1 MAPGERHIGSVDFAA
16 FVGQGDRVL
25 VGQGAAEPLT
35 LTRQLVAQKD
45 RIGAFEIF
53 LGPLYSDTFVAEKT
67 AGIRFSSYG
76 AIGRAASLS
85 RIGRLDVVR
94 KPYCALAAAFASGA
108 LKADV
113 VLIQLAAP
121 LPGRTSSFGLAN
133 DYLVAAAR
141 RARMVVAEI
150 NNDVPWTHGAEVPA
164 DFPLHLRVPASRP
177 PLDISPSPL

>member
-1 MAPGERHIGSVDFAA
+1 
-16 FVGQGDRVL
+16 
-25 VGQGAAEPLT
+25 
-35 LTRQLVAQKD
+35 
-45 RIGAFEIF
+45 
-53 LGPLYSDTFVAEKT
+53 
-67 AGIRFSSYG
+67 
-76 AIGRAASLS
+76 SLS

-141 RARMVVAEI
+141 RARMVLAEI
-150 NNDVPWTHGAEVPA
+150 NNDVPWTHAAEVPA
-164 DFPLHLRVPASRP
+164 DFPPHLRVPASRP
-177 PLDISPSPL
+177 PLDISPSPLTETEKQIAGRVAGLVPDRAVLQFGVGAVPDAILAGLTWHRDLGIHSGLMTERGLDLIERWA